1 LSLKIKV
8 DDLLVVWPQNQW
20 DGFLRFGFKIGG
32 DSFSRF
38 SIKTGGSGFL
48 VCASKLAA
56 TVWWFEPQ
64 NHLDGF
70 WVWASKPSRLRF
82 IGCATKSMGGWV
94 DAGHTTR
101 SSGLL
106 RVEASQ
112 ARVFQSDIK
121 TDGGAMADGA
131 RGTIVEVV
139 W

>member
-56 TVWWFEPQ
+56 TV
-64 NHLDGF
+64 
-70 WVWASKPSRLRF
+70 
-82 IGCATKSMGGWV
+82 
-94 DAGHTTR
+94 
-101 SSGLL
+101 
-106 RVEASQ
+106 
-112 ARVFQSDIK
+112 
-121 TDGGAMADGA
+121 
-131 RGTIVEVV
+131 
-139 W
+139 